1 MTNQSWYEGA
11 DRRERLLDALE
22 RNQLDLLLALTPEN
36 AHYLAGDGDFIA
48 THWRLPGLFSV
59 ASGAGGQTAVVARE
73 FRRDPQS
80 ASPPYEP
87 FSYTG
92 WTETLDIRK
101 TPGDSLQ
108 ERVRLARP
116 AVVTRP
122 AQFDFDEIF
131 DQIARAVQSVAPRAS
146 RVGVD
151 SETVDTASMSRLQRR
166 LPGAELIDASA
177 IFDDLRA
184 IKDADE
190 IEMLRRAAELT
201 EIGIATATSGMQIGD
216 SELSVNNRYHFSVGE
231 AADQDERFARFRG
244 SEGVASAGLGVD
256 SAGTVA
262 PGETVKFDMQVDVGG
277 YHSDIGRTY
286 AFDPTP
292 DQQAIYDAL
301 YHALHELWKGV
312 RPGITF
318 AELHAI
324 GTRAMHDAGFPTY
337 SRGHLGHSDGLTQH
351 FEEPPFIA
359 PGEHRP
365 LVENM
370 VLSVELPLYLYGVGA
385 FQMERMVLVTKD
397 GFALMDH
404 LPFEL
409 SLRHRAG

>member
-1 MTNQSWYEGA
+1 MTEGPWYEGA
-11 DRRERLLDALE
+11 DRRERLADALE
-22 RNQLDLLLALTPEN
+22 RHNLDLLLALTPEN
-36 AHYLAGDGDFIA
+36 AHYLAGEGDFIA
-48 THWRLPGLFSV
+48 THWRLPGIFAV
-59 ASGAGGQTAVVARE
+59 ASGANGKTAVVARE
-73 FRRDPQS
+73 FRRDPLALAPS
-80 ASPPYEP
+80 HAI
-87 FSYTG
+87 FSYTA

-101 TPGDSLQ
+101 TQGESLT
-108 ERVRLARP
+108 ERFRSARP
-116 AVVTRP
+116 EVVNRP

-131 DQIARAVQSVAPRAS
+131 DRIADAVRAVAPKATRL
-146 RVGVD
+146 GVD
-151 SETVDTASMSRLQRR
+151 GETVDAASLGRLQSRL
-166 LPGAELIDASA
+166 PDVELIDASA

-190 IEMLRRAAELT
+190 IELLRRAAELT
-201 EIGIATATSGMQIGD
+201 EIGIVAATAGMRIGD
-216 SELSVNNRYHFSVGE
+216 SELSINNRYHHAVGE
-231 AADQDERFARFRG
+231 AADRDQHYARFRG
-244 SEGVASAGLGVD
+244 SEGVASVGLGIG
-256 SAGTVA
+256 SPGKVA
-262 PGETVKFDMQVDVGG
+262 AGETVKFDMQVDVGG

-292 DQQAIYDAL
+292 DQRAIYDAL
-301 YHALHELWKGV
+301 YHALQALWEAV
-312 RPGITF
+312 RPGINF

-324 GTRAMHDAGFPTY
+324 GSNAMHEAGFPTY

-397 GFALMDH
+397 GHELMDH

-409 SLRHRAG
+409 ELGRQTG